1 MQSFMNHNGRCF
13 ILSFYIQISC
23 ACKNTCQRAGK
34 CPCKTAKRQ
43 CTARC
48 KCGTK
53 RQPCK
58 NKISHQL
65 PQQPSLVEQFSEVEV
80 RNSSQLLVV

>member
-1 MQSFMNHNGRCF
+1 M
-13 ILSFYIQISC
+13 
-23 ACKNTCQRAGK
+23 NTCQRAGK

-43 CTARC
+43 CTVRC

-58 NKISHQL
+58 NKVSHQL

-80 RNSSQLLVV
+80 RKLLVEDVTVIIQCTQLLMHAGLCEWLE

>member
-58 NKISHQL
+58 NRISHQL
-65 PQQPSLVEQFSEVEV
+65 PQLPSLVEQFSEVEV

>member
-1 MQSFMNHNGRCF
+1 M
-13 ILSFYIQISC
+13 
-23 ACKNTCQRAGK
+23 NTCQRAGK

-43 CTARC
+43 CTVRC

-53 RQPCK
+53 KQPCK
-58 NKISHQL
+58 NRVSHQL

-80 RNSSQLLVV
+80 RKNDNWLFEDVANVTVCINSNTGICEWLE